1 MGQTDKNKVSSVRK
15 VEIITMCKQ
24 IQHFTEDRKLSRNKK
39 LYKRSDF
46 EKILREYLRQA
57 KSKLEHEYTST
68 REAMKLVA
76 ENKTKEF
83 MQTMDRGLDREE
95 RDYLSSLI
103 VSGMYQSFVMDMEL
117 EKLKEKVKVKNFAEL
132 TKPR

>member
-1 MGQTDKNKVSSVRK
+1 
-15 VEIITMCKQ
+15 
-24 IQHFTEDRKLSRNKK
+24 LSRNKK
-39 LYKRSDF
+39 LYKKNDF

-57 KSKLEHEYTST
+57 KCKLEHEYTGT

-83 MQTMDRGLDREE
+83 MQTMDRGLDQVE

-103 VSGMYQSFVMDMEL
+103 VSGMYQSFCYGYGVG
-117 EKLKEKVKVKNFAEL
+117 KVEGKSES
-132 TKPR
+132 